1 MQEQGAVGVTPP
13 PAVVE
18 GVRFSKKLDLGIF

>member
-18 GVRFSKKLDLGIF
+18 EVRFSKKSDLGIF